1 MREIN
6 SIIIDSSIEKL
17 LSYAMSNDNIT
28 EEYDKYMSSINRK
41 LYGFFLEDACIGC
54 IGLEFSSLHNS
65 EIKHIA
71 VDPSQRGNKVASKM
85 IDFVYKQH
93 SLSTISA
100 ETDKDAVEFYKRY
113 GFAITSL
120 GEKYPGVE
128 RFQCIYQEKQKS
140 RS

>member
-1 MREIN
+1 MKEID
-6 SIIIDSSIEKL
+6 SKIIDSSVEKL
-17 LSYAMSNDNIT
+17 LSYAMSSDNIT
-28 EEYDKYMSSINRK
+28 EEYDKYISSINRK

-54 IGLEFSSLHNS
+54 IGLEFSSLYNA

-85 IDFVYKQH
+85 VDFVYQQYL
-93 SLSTISA
+93 LSTISA
-100 ETDKDAVEFYKRY
+100 ETDKEAVEFYKRY

-128 RFQCIYQEKQKS
+128 RFQCIYQEKQ
-140 RS
+140 